1 MYTDSGVGAATEAET
16 LRRTR
21 RRKRKVPD
29 GKRLDFSIG
38 LVGTMFGKK
47 KWWNSNLCV
56 GYTVTKM
63 LNEPQQCPTSNKHP

>member
-21 RRKRKVPD
+21 RRKRKIPD

-38 LVGTMFGKK
+38 LVGTMFEKK
-47 KWWNSNLCV
+47 NGGILTCV
-56 GYTVTKM
+56 WVIQLQK
-63 LNEPQQCPTSNKHP
+63 C